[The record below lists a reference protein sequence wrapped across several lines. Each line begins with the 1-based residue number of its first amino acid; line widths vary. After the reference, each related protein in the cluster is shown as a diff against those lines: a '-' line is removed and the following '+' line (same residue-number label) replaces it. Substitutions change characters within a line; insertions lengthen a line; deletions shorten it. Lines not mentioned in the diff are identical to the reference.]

1 MKIPRTVLGLV
12 LFTAGAGSGMVV
24 QNQIQ
29 NTGQTQAVEKD
40 PFAGSEKIGE
50 VQFIRIDPKDIAQAT
65 VMRQEYHNKKADLN
79 WIDLEIGLT
88 MKTGKTE
95 EYGLSGDWFRK
106 ILVFDELPKLQSNN
120 ESQ

>member
-65 VMRQEYHNKKADLN
+65 VMKQKYHGKKADLN
-79 WIDLEIGLT
+79 WTDLEIGLV
-88 MKTGKTE
+88 MKTGKTKG
-95 EYGLSGDWFRK
+95 YGLGGDWFHK
-106 ILVFDELPKLQSNN
+106 ILVFDELPELQSNN